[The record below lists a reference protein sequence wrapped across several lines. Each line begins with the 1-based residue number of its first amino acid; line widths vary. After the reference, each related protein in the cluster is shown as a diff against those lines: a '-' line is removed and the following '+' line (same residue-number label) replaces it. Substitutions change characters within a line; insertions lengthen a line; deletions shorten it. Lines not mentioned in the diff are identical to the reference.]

1 MKGEEGMDINKK
13 SGRNYLLQYVSMVQK
28 RKGSVQRKVDVDI
41 GQTRQT
47 IRPTRMHFQSRPEIL
62 TGRTVARK
70 RTSRR
75 RVTSGKVS
83 PGVIR
88 VMSMFNL
95 MT

>member
-1 MKGEEGMDINKK
+1 MKGEEEMDMNKK
-13 SGRNYLLQYVSMVQK
+13 SGRSYLLRYVSMAQK
-28 RKGSVQRKVDVDI
+28 RKGLVDVDI
-41 GQTRQT
+41 GQTWQT